1 MMLLSRIPQNFI
13 DTYSSKVNELKMMEP
28 LLFSDNTWFIDITT
42 TTDPKYLSY
51 IFFEWKNSDPSEV
64 YIGSWTVILLTIDRS
79 KG

>member
-1 MMLLSRIPQNFI
+1 MILSRIPQNFI

-51 IFFEWKNSDPSEV
+51 IFFEWKNLDPSEV
-64 YIGSWTVILLTIDRS
+64 YIGSWTVILLTIDR
-79 KG
+79 

>member
-1 MMLLSRIPQNFI
+1 MILSRIPQNFI

-28 LLFSDNTWFIDITT
+28 LLFIDTTWFIDITT

-51 IFFEWKNSDPSEV
+51 IFFDWKNFDPSEV